1 MTATETTTAPA
12 TIDSKAPSVPQNRRS
27 QGKVTRVSQKTQS
40 GVKRKPGALNA
51 KSAKPTAKPTKK
63 ATKATVVVKID
74 GRKNPAAFND
84 ELFVIGTVK
93 AAPKKIE
100 ATVWRQAIT
109 HQSGKGT
116 RGERGSHM
124 CPSGTWVSK
133 CEMVRWAGAAGFS
146 REQAAKLLE
155 KCYLPMTAAV
165 LAKYHG
171 IGLSAEKADKTTIL
185 ASIDAEDQKHLRS
198 LIK

>member
-40 GVKRKPGALNA
+40 AVKRTPGALNA
-51 KSAKPTAKPTKK
+51 KSAKPTSKPTKK
-63 ATKATVVVKID
+63 VTVVKID
-74 GRKNPAAFND
+74 GRKNPAAFD
-84 ELFVIGTVK
+84 ATRFTIGTDK

-116 RGERGSHM
+116 RGERGSHQ

-133 CEMVRWAGAAGFS
+133 CEMVRWCGAAGFS

-155 KCYLPMTAAV
+155 RCYLPMTAAV

-171 IGLSAEKADKTTIL
+171 IGFSAEKADKATIL
-185 ASIDAEDQKHLRS
+185 ASIDAEDAKHLRS